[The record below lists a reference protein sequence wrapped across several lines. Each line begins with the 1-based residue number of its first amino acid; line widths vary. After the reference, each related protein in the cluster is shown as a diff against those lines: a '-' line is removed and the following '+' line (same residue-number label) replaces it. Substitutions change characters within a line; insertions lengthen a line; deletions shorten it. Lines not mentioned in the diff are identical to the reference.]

1 MKDVASFQMEV
12 SPSDVTDE
20 ELAKINEHTRK
31 DLSADDVFIFDGVV
45 SDDSLDSFKTR
56 MDPQTTL
63 SNYADDLTR
72 GVSLM
77 SGHDTEKEP
86 YGRSFDSVLQKRN
99 GLTEVIGKFYMLRDS
114 SANGSSTND
123 LIRNIE
129 GGITRDMSVGFMAGI
144 DDYICSIDG
153 KTLDKSKYFPGDRTK
168 DGKEAFYW
176 IKNGHLREVSTVYK
190 GSNGNAFIQKARQFA
205 DKHKLG
211 QSRLAMLQQGLGTR
225 YDELDKSIFGIRV
238 NEDGSSSDND
248 NQGGNE
254 DMEITI
260 EDVREA
266 VENEDITIEE
276 LEELIAEL
284 KDDDD
289 DDDDNDSG
297 DNDDDND
304 RLAKAVKRVFGDKVS
319 EKTLRRVKAEAED
332 GRSYK
337 KEVVSRAVKARAAV
351 QGKGFNK
358 AHYKEML
365 RRSDAATVREEAE
378 SYEKMK
384 SGKFQSGRSAA
395 SKDDDVDEGR
405 PFSID

>member
-1 MKDVASFQMEV
+1 MKDVSSFQMEV
-12 SPSDVTDE
+12 SPSEVTEE
-20 ELAKINEHTRK
+20 ELAKINRHTRK

-63 SNYADDLTR
+63 ANYADDLLR

-86 YGRSFDSVLQKRN
+86 YGRSFDSILQKRS

-153 KTLDKSKYFPGDRTK
+153 KTLADSKYFPGDRTE

-205 DKHKLG
+205 NKHKLG

-238 NEDGSSSDND
+238 NEDGSTGSNNTDD
-248 NQGGNE
+248 NQQGGKEN
-254 DMEITI
+254 MITI
-260 EDVREA
+260 DDVREA
-266 VENEDITIEE
+266 VENEDITIDE
-276 LEELIAEL
+276 LKDLIAEL
-284 KDDDD
+284 EDDEEKDDEEKDDD
-289 DDDDNDSG
+289 S
-297 DNDDDND
+297 D
-304 RLAKAVKRVFGDKVS
+304 RYAKMVKRVFGDNVT
-319 EKTLRRVKAEAED
+319 EKTLRRVKEEAEA

-337 KEVVSRAVKARAAV
+337 KDLIQRAVKSRASV
-351 QGKGFNK
+351 QGKVFNK
-358 AHYKEML
+358 AHYKKML
-365 RRSDAATVREEAE
+365 QRSDVEAIREEAE

-384 SGKFQSGRSAA
+384 GSKFQAGRSTGDG
-395 SKDDDVDEGR
+395 SDDGLEGGR